1 MVYRRSNSMRPVNSV
16 KHVVDSQLAIPGNS
30 QQFVTLAEGVYNAV
44 LAAPADC
51 EVGSKVNAIFLSVQ
65 VISTAETALNNL
77 YFMVFKNPSGSITPI
92 PSANIIGTSEF
103 KKFVIHQEMVM
114 LSDAADSIPSQMFK
128 GVILLPRHMRRMAI
142 GDELKIAFFSPGAG
156 NTRDACVQC
165 IYKEFR

>member
-1 MVYRRSNSMRPVNSV
+1 
-16 KHVVDSQLAIPGNS
+16 
-30 QQFVTLAEGVYNAV
+30 
-44 LAAPADC
+44 
-51 EVGSKVNAIFLSVQ
+51 
-65 VISTAETALNNL
+65 
-77 YFMVFKNPSGSITPI
+77 MVFKNPAGGVAV
-92 PSANIIGTSEF
+92 PSANIIGISEF

-142 GDELKIAFFSPGAG
+142 GDELKVAFFSPGAG